1 MVSSGLFWALG
12 CLECLDLHLGGLVA
26 LPLPMPRHAVHPAPG
41 PSVGDA
47 QILGAAQCRTERQS
61 LQLPSAVQ
69 KGRLK
74 VEEDD
79 EQATLGQVLGGLLEA
94 VDGEGI
100 DEETWL
106 VVCHCSTALDGD
118 VSWLVEF
125 TLNAFCQSNRI

>member
-79 EQATLGQVLGGLLEA
+79 EQATLGQVLGVLLEA
-94 VDGEGI
+94 VDGEGL

-125 TLNAFCQSNRI
+125 TLNAVCQSKRI